1 MPPSGGGLSNSS
13 AASSGTGDQLNN
25 AAFQG
30 GNVNFGAGSGSGA
43 NLWLILGAA
52 AIAAYLLLK
61 KK

>member
-1 MPPSGGGLSNSS
+1 MSNSS

-30 GNVNFGAGSGSGA
+30 GNVNFGIGSGSGG

-52 AIAAYLLLK
+52 AIAAYFLLK
-61 KK
+61 KKK

>member
-1 MPPSGGGLSNSS
+1 MSNSS

-30 GNVNFGAGSGSGA
+30 GNVSFGIGSGGGV
-43 NLWLILGAA
+43 NTWLILGVAA
-52 AIAAYLLLK
+52 VAVYLLTK